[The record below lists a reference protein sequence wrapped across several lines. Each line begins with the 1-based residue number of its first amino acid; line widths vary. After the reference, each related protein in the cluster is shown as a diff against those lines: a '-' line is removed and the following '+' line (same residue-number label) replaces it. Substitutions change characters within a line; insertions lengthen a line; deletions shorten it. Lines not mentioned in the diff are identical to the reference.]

1 MKNAVKEQLVLQFSL
16 IKGGNIPHI
25 SVEKEKFGS
34 SEHQS
39 CLASHLQL
47 LTSIYCQRRTLISM
61 ILNKRGVKFAAL

>member
-1 MKNAVKEQLVLQFSL
+1 MQSKNKLVLQFKL

-25 SVEKEKFGS
+25 SVEKEKFGF

-39 CLASHLQL
+39 CLAHHLQL
-47 LTSIYCQRRTLISM
+47 LTSIYCHGRTLISM